1 MIKKVIVAISIILVV
16 LLSSVGFLYAADNSS
31 NKTYHVTASSNNGGT
46 ITPKGN
52 QTVAS
57 GDSITFTISVD
68 SGYELEWLRTD
79 NAKVKN
85 FTASSYTFD
94 NVVKNH
100 TIQAHFSKI
109 NNGNNGG
116 ATTSEGNQPVKKGN
130 GLAFNVSHKKGIK
143 YEYLLDF
150 GNYSSGTDNFF
161 RYFWF

>member
-109 NNGNNGG
+109 NNGNSNNNGG
-116 ATTSEGNQPVKKGN
+116 TITSEGNQPVKKGN
-130 GLAFNVSHKKGIK
+130 GLAFNVSK
-143 YEYLLDF
+143 LF
-150 GNYSSGTDNFF
+150 GFF
-161 RYFWF
+161 HNIFLKIFNRLKS

>member
-16 LLSSVGFLYAADNSS
+16 LLSTTAFLYADNGKGNNNGNS
-31 NKTYHVTASSNNGGT
+31 NKQTFNITSSSNNGGT

-57 GDSITFTISVD
+57 DGSITFTISVD
-68 SGYELEWLRTD
+68 IDNGYELAWLRID
-79 NAKVKN
+79 NAKIKN

-109 NNGNNGG
+109 NNGNSNNSGG
-116 ATTSEGNQPVKKGN
+116 TITTEGNQPVQKGN
-130 GLAFNVSHKKGIK
+130 GIASNTSKF
-143 YEYLLDF
+143 F
-150 GNYSSGTDNFF
+150 GFF
-161 RYFWF
+161 HN

>member
-57 GDSITFTISVD
+57 GDSIKFTISVD
-68 SGYELEWLRTD
+68 SGYELAWLRID

-109 NNGNNGG
+109 NNGNSNNNGG
-116 ATTSEGNQPVKKGN
+116 TITSEGNQSVQKGN
-130 GLAFNVSHKKGIK
+130 GINSNISKLFGFFHNIFLKIFNRLKS
-143 YEYLLDF
+143 
-150 GNYSSGTDNFF
+150 
-161 RYFWF
+161 

>member
-52 QTVAS
+52 QIVAS
-57 GDSITFTISVD
+57 GYNITFTISVD

-85 FTASSYTFD
+85 FTASSYQFD
-94 NVVKNH
+94 KVNENH

-109 NNGNNGG
+109 NNSNNGG
-116 ATTSEGNQPVKKGN
+116 TTTSEGNQPVKKGN
-130 GLAFNVSHKKGIK
+130 GLAFNVSK
-143 YEYLLDF
+143 LF
-150 GNYSSGTDNFF
+150 GFF
-161 RYFWF
+161 HNIFLKIFNRLKS

>member
-31 NKTYHVTASSNNGGT
+31 NKTYYVTASSNNGGT

-52 QTVAS
+52 QAIAS
-57 GDSITFTISVD
+57 GGSITFTISAD

-85 FTASSYTFD
+85 FTDSSYTFD
-94 NVVKNH
+94 NVTKNH

-109 NNGNNGG
+109 NNNNNGG
-116 ATTSEGNQPVKKGN
+116 TTTSEGNQPVKKGN
-130 GLAFNVSHKKGIK
+130 GIAFNVSKF
-143 YEYLLDF
+143 F
-150 GNYSSGTDNFF
+150 GFF
-161 RYFWF
+161 HNIFLKIFNRLKS